1 MPRQKVLVIDD
12 DPGAI
17 KTMSR
22 ILAGLADVQFATN
35 GEDAIRLMRESLPAL
50 VLLDAEMPGM
60 SGFQLCDLI
69 KADETLADVPVIFVT
84 SHCEPEF
91 EIAGFEIGA
100 VDFIAKPV
108 SPPLL
113 AARVKTQLRIQAL
126 AEDVRRISTVDSLT
140 EIMNRRAF
148 DELLQ
153 REWRR
158 TRRARNP
165 VSLILVDVDHFKLYN
180 DRYGNPAGDRCLQA
194 IAGAL
199 SRACLRPADTVAR
212 YGGEEFALLL
222 PETPRAGAE
231 HVAMRILQQIEALG
245 IAHAASLTSSHVT
258 ASVGLSSYD
267 RDAADWIDSPAES
280 RFVEESAATISPQTL
295 RKAADNA
302 LYAAKHAGR
311 AQAWL
316 LDHADVEVAG
326 AAREIMPPASGK
338 REVSHA

>member
-22 ILAGLADVQFATN
+22 ILANLADVQFATN
-35 GEDAIRLMRESLPAL
+35 GEDAVRLMREALPAL

-60 SGFQLCDLI
+60 SGFQLCELL
-69 KADETLADVPVIFVT
+69 KADPALADVPVIFVT

-126 AEDVRRISTVDSLT
+126 AEDVRRISTIDGLT
-140 EIMNRRAF
+140 EVMNRRAF
-148 DELLQ
+148 DEQLL

-165 VSLILVDVDHFKLYN
+165 VSVVLVDVDHFKLYN
-180 DRYGNPAGDRCLQA
+180 DRYGHPAGDRCLRA
-194 IAGAL
+194 VAGAL
-199 SRACLRPADTVAR
+199 ARACLRPADSVAR
-212 YGGEEFALLL
+212 YGGEEFVLLL

-231 HVAMRILQQIEALG
+231 HVAMRILEQIEALG
-245 IAHAASLTSSHVT
+245 IAHAASPTSGHVT
-258 ASVGLSSYD
+258 VSVGVSSYD
-267 RDAADWIDSPAES
+267 QDTDHWNEFPADSRLLDEADAP
-280 RFVEESAATISPQTL
+280 VSAQTL
-295 RKAADNA
+295 LKAADSA
-302 LYAAKHAGR
+302 LYAAKRAGR
-311 AQAWL
+311 AQAWR

-326 AAREIMPPASGK
+326 AAREVLPPSSK
-338 REVSHA
+338 RPEPSYA